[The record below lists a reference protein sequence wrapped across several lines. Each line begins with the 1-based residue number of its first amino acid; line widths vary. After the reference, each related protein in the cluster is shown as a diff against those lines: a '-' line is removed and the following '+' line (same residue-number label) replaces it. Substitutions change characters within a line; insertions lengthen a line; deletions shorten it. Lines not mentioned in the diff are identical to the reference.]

1 MVHDKNL
8 VFAILYLM
16 QNTCSGIAKLS
27 FRVNKDSTV
36 NKTAEN
42 KNDVIFVQYVLRKF
56 L

>member
-1 MVHDKNL
+1 M
-8 VFAILYLM
+8 FAILYLM
-16 QNTCSGIAKLS
+16 QNSWIAELS

-36 NKTAEN
+36 NKPAEN